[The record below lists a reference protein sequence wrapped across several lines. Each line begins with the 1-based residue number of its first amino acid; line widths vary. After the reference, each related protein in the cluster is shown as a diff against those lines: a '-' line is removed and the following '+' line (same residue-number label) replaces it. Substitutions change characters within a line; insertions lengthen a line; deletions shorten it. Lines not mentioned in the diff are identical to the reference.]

1 MIAGAGLGRQLE
13 SDADAVPGIHQRDG
27 VGEVGNLLVVVVSFQ
42 RLVGCIRGVRY
53 VDVDQGLSPFK
64 RSFLGFREIG
74 AVSPSGQAI
83 ETFV

>member
-1 MIAGAGLGRQLE
+1 
-13 SDADAVPGIHQRDG
+13 VPPIKPNAAYEPLKRHYDDKH
-27 VGEVGNLLVVVVSFQ
+27 
-42 RLVGCIRGVRY
+42 
-53 VDVDQGLSPFK
+53 VDVGQGLSPFK